1 MLRWRP
7 RNAGGEGRVTDVW
20 SLIFGTLETVV

>member
-7 RNAGGEGRVTDVW
+7 SNADGEGRVTDIW
-20 SLIFGTLETVV
+20 PLIFGTLEPVA